1 MMKGKPEY
9 NPNAALV
16 DHQSALVDLC
26 RAIGGGGDGRGDAL
40 MLDTEFMRVNTY
52 YPRLCLVQVAVG
64 TTVACVDVLR
74 CDSLAPLAELILDEG
89 RLKVMHS
96 CRQDLEILHLALG
109 RAPAPVFDT
118 QVAATAAGHGGQ
130 IGYAGLVHQLL
141 QVKLEKT
148 AQRTDWSR
156 RPLSGA
162 QVRYALDDVRYL
174 AAMFARLRGELQ
186 KRGRLAWVEEDC
198 AALADDALHDM
209 NAADAWLRGARRL
222 GAGLSA
228 QKQQVLKHLAEWRE
242 EAARRADRPREWI
255 VDNSAL
261 AAMARKPPR
270 TLKELAALKALPPHT
285 LRRRGDALVRAVV
298 RGLRA
303 APVAVWKTE
312 GPMSER
318 QRKLFHRCR
327 DFLAAHCEQHAVP
340 APLVATVDDLKRFVH
355 GRRDLALLRGWRH
368 DFAGRRMERMAY
380 NARP

>member
-9 NPNAALV
+9 NPSAALV

-26 RAIGGGGDGRGDAL
+26 RAIGDGRGDAL

-52 YPRLCLVQVAVG
+52 YPRLCLVQVAAG

-118 QVAATAAGHGGQ
+118 QIAATAAGYGGQ

-148 AQRTDWSR
+148 AQRTDWSG

-162 QVRYALDDVRYL
+162 QVCYALDDVRYL
-174 AAMFARLRGELQ
+174 AAMFARLRAELQ

-270 TLKELAALKALPPHT
+270 TLKELAALKALPPRT
-285 LRRRGDALVRAVV
+285 LRRRGDALVRAVA

-318 QRKLFHRCR
+318 QRKMFHRCR

-340 APLVATVDDLKRFVH
+340 APLVATVDDLKRFVR

-368 DFAGRRMERMAY
+368 DFAGRRMELLAY